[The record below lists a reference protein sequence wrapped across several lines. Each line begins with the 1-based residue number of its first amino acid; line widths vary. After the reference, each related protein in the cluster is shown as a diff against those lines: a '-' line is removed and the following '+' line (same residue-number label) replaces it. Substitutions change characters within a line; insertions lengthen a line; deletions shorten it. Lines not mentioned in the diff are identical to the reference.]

1 MFEVNKVH
9 LNIIR
14 IINEYRNNRISV
26 DFVPKDGS
34 EKDSLAGTCD
44 ALYRAD
50 EQDSAADEAYDNA
63 FEEAVGGGFGAWR
76 VRACYENELD
86 PEDDRQRVRFEPIF
100 DADSCVFFDP
110 TARRQDK
117 ADAKYCFVLV
127 PQDKEDYIAEWG
139 DDPTSWE
146 KPIDASM
153 FDWATPDTVYI
164 AEYYVVEEQ
173 SDTLVTYRLITGEE
187 QSHTLDDL
195 EDDDGALLRELAST
209 GSDEIKRRKIKTR
222 RVHKYLM
229 SGGKVLEDCGVIAGK
244 HIPIIPVFGKRWVID
259 GVERMQGHVRTAK
272 DSQRLKN
279 MQISRLGE
287 ISALSPVQKP
297 IFTPEQVSG
306 HQVMWADDNV
316 NNYPYLLINPVMDAS
331 GQSVISGPVGST
343 QPPQVPPAL
352 GALLQLTE
360 QDLKDLLGGAQNGDN
375 LVSNISGKAVELIQT
390 RLDMQ
395 SFIYMSNMA
404 KAVRRCGEVWLSIAQ
419 EIYSPGDDERRMKG
433 FDASGKAFPVTIGRK
448 VLDKTGK
455 VVLENDLSTANM
467 DVSVEVGPTSQS
479 RRDATVKSLT
489 ALLPVVTD
497 PETQQILQAMVLMN
511 IEGEG
516 ITDVREYFRQKLVKL
531 GALKPTEA
539 DLEAMQAALN
549 AQQPDPQAEY
559 LKAAAAEA
567 QAKAI
572 KAQTDA
578 VKTVAE
584 TELTRAKT
592 AETLSQLDIKTGEAA
607 VRMARVLE
615 EAVQTTATRPADE
628 PDALG
633 NMGYP
638 PALNGE

>member
-34 EKDSLAGTCD
+34 EKDSLADTCD

-127 PQDKEDYIAEWG
+127 PQDREDYLAEWG

-153 FDWATPDTVYI
+153 FDWSTPDTVYI

-195 EDDDGALLRELAST
+195 EDDDGALLRELDST
-209 GSDEIKRRKIKTR
+209 GSEEIKRRKIKMR

-316 NNYPYLLINPVMDAS
+316 NNYPYLLINPVTDAS
-331 GQSVISGPVGST
+331 GQSVVSGPVGST

-419 EIYSPGDDERRMKG
+419 EIYSPGDEERRMKG

-615 EAVQTTATRPADE
+615 EAVNTTATRPADE